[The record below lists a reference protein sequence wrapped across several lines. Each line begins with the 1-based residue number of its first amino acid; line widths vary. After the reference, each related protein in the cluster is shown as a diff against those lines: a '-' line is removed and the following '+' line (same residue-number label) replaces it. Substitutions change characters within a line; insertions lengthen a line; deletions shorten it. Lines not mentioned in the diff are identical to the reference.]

1 MFYNQLMKLCKER
14 NIKPTPLVKTLGL
27 STANLRRWQNG
38 ATVNSD
44 ILAMLSEYFNVP
56 VDYFFEDDNAEAQMA
71 ISDDGN
77 SIKKVYNVLA
87 AHPDR
92 IGSLLSG
99 TAIAAADLLRI
110 AKYMNCSVEYLAGTK
125 VDSENSAISPY
136 SNISDKDL
144 ILNILDKL
152 AGNAEYKKLQVK
164 ISAIIISNLSKMNI
178 TMEKLLDTNIS
189 SKKIRDLYDLAMPAE
204 NKKGLNF
211 SDLVRISE
219 AFNVSYDYMLT
230 GRESS

>member
-77 SIKKVYNVLA
+77 SIKKV
-87 AHPDR
+87 
-92 IGSLLSG
+92 
-99 TAIAAADLLRI
+99 
-110 AKYMNCSVEYLAGTK
+110 
-125 VDSENSAISPY
+125 
-136 SNISDKDL
+136 
-144 ILNILDKL
+144 
-152 AGNAEYKKLQVK
+152 
-164 ISAIIISNLSKMNI
+164 
-178 TMEKLLDTNIS
+178 
-189 SKKIRDLYDLAMPAE
+189 
-204 NKKGLNF
+204 
-211 SDLVRISE
+211 
-219 AFNVSYDYMLT
+219 
-230 GRESS
+230 